1 MEKKATDW
9 SGESFF
15 VFVGGVPYM
24 LDVFGCFPLHER
36 SKFLFGGAVYLVERF
51 FLRRLPI
58 RSSHFGFRLKRIP
71 PLRWGFGIERR

>member
-9 SGESFF
+9 GGESFF

-51 FLRRLPI
+51 
-58 RSSHFGFRLKRIP
+58 SFGVYPFDPAILASA
-71 PLRWGFGIERR
+71 